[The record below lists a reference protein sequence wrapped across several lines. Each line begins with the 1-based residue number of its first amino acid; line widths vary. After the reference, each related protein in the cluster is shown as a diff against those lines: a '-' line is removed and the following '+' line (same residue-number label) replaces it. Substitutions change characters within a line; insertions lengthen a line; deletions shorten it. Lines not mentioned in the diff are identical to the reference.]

1 MKRVLIIED
10 ERPAALKLERMLL
23 SMRPNWQV
31 VDKLETVAQS
41 VDWLAANE
49 TPSLILMDIQLS
61 DGVSFEI
68 FEQIKVASP
77 VIFTTAF
84 DKYAVKAFKVNS
96 IDYLLKPVSVESLEA
111 AILKF
116 EKSDK
121 ALNHIAAIENAY
133 TQLGRSF
140 KNRFLVKVG
149 QAYVMVQS
157 SDVEMFYISERS
169 TFIHTFDGKNYDIDY
184 SLDQLQ
190 QVVNPEQFFR
200 VNRNC
205 LVNIEAVSRLVS
217 YSSSRLKLVL
227 ASGHK
232 AENLIVSRDKV
243 AEFKKWLDK

>member
-23 SMRPNWQV
+23 SVRPDWQV
-31 VDKLETVAQS
+31 VDKLETVAQA
-41 VDWLAANE
+41 VEWLAANE
-49 TPSLILMDIQLS
+49 APHLILMDIQLS

-68 FEQIKVASP
+68 FEQVKVSSP

-96 IDYLLKPVSVESLEA
+96 IDYLLKPISVENLEA
-111 AILKF
+111 AIVKF
-116 EKSDK
+116 EKSNATVNDHT
-121 ALNHIAAIENAY
+121 AFENAY
-133 TQLGRSF
+133 TQLGRSY
-140 KNRFLVKVG
+140 KSRFLVKVG

-157 SDVEMFYISERS
+157 AEVEMFYISERS
-169 TFIHTFDGKNYDIDY
+169 TFIRTFKGKIYDIDY

-190 QVVNPEQFFR
+190 QLLRPEQFFR

-205 LVNIEAVSRLVS
+205 LVNIEAVSKLVS

-227 ASGHK
+227 ATGYK
-232 AENLIVSRDKV
+232 AENLVVSRDKV
-243 AEFKKWLDK
+243 PEFKKWLDK